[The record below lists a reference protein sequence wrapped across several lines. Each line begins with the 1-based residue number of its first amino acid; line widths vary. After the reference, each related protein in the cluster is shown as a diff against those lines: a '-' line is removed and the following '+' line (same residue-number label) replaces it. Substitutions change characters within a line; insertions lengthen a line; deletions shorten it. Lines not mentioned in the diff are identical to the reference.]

1 LTRVDRKGR
10 HRSEF
15 QPDERFQGKL
25 DRPEY
30 RLDPIRPLL
39 GELMIRVKREAIP

>member
-1 LTRVDRKGR
+1 MSAFKESWIDRN
-10 HRSEF
+10 
-15 QPDERFQGKL
+15 
-25 DRPEY
+25 